1 MDFNISDWVTLLLI
15 YSNFRVWLSPCLF
28 NCFIPAADAN
38 PPMSLNSVQITC
50 GNTVC
55 TPGQDCINIDG
66 MSHCMDPCQ
75 HYTPL
80 QQAWRASNWRTN
92 TTAQCDI
99 GVNWQGWY
107 RLYLNGVSTQMPEDC
122 IQPWMCGTQAPLW
135 MKSPHPTPSDG
146 IVQANVCG
154 SWTEGCCNFQFSI
167 SVKVCSGN
175 YYVYKFVKPPY
186 CFLAYCAGNEKKVSK
201 SNQLH
206 SCIPLTSEPPA
217 KKEPTLMCTRN
228 LMKLGLSKTM
238 YSNNLDLLSGH
249 MADPTCNIHQDENK
263 TVWYQVTP
271 EDNLCGNV
279 MKTNSTHAIYSNTL
293 FIYPTAMTNTSLS
306 LPTGFPFSLQL
317 IFLTFS
323 TPYPAGPIALPVGSA
338 LNIGVN
344 VEDIQNDNL
353 VVILDNCYATN
364 NSSPKDPKRHY
375 FIQNRC
381 ISNHLQ
387 VAIIENGTSLRARFS
402 ILLFLYDG
410 TYSDMFLH
418 CSISLCD
425 KKKAS
430 CTAVSLKS
438 AFSILLHCSE
448 NGSSK
453 EGWVW
458 NLSPYVLIMGMLD
471 NVMSVPNIV
480 VGQ

>member
-1 MDFNISDWVTLLLI
+1 
-15 YSNFRVWLSPCLF
+15 
-28 NCFIPAADAN
+28 
-38 PPMSLNSVQITC
+38 MSLNSVQITC

-186 CFLAYCAGNEKKVSK
+186 CFLAYCA
-201 SNQLH
+201 
-206 SCIPLTSEPPA
+206 EPPA

-306 LPTGFPFSLQL
+306 LPTGFPFSCVYPLDTQITMDTISKPYLSMQEMGL
-317 IFLTFS
+317 IGYGPAAQVVISLYHNSTFS

-430 CTAVSLKS
+430 CTARTAALKKV
-438 AFSILLHCSE
+438 
-448 NGSSK
+448 GS
-453 EGWVW
+453 GICH
-458 NLSPYVLIMGMLD
+458 L
-471 NVMSVPNIV
+471 MSS
-480 VGQ
+480 